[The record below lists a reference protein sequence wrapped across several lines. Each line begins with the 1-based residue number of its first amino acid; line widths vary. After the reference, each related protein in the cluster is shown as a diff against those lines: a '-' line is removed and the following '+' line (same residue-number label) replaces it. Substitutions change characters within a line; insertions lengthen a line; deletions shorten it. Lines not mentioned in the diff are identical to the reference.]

1 MKSQQALSPA
11 SPNLL
16 TAVCLPRPLTP
27 TLVSRLHTDVWEIP
41 YSPPLLETTIP
52 LSFLGFKV
60 SLAQLA
66 IRFKECRQLRDNG
79 ILYPFGDSY
88 LPLSTNDRASFV
100 NGTRE
105 PDGVTFFIIEGLTS
119 LGEKKIIIFVTMLLG
134 YITILGGNSMIIFVA
149 LTDPKL
155 NSPMYFFLYNLS
167 FVDIVYTTTT
177 IPKMLSGFLTDVN
190 TISFPGCFLQMYF
203 VIQLGITSRSILTVM
218 AYDRYVAICN
228 PLRYTAVMTQTVRL
242 FLIAGAWSFGNLC
255 ILPTISLSLPRSYC
269 GLNVV
274 KHGWCDPSSVR
285 RLVCGDTS
293 VESVMSLS
301 SAIVSLLSTGVLIL
315 TSYILIG
322 ISISRMGVAQRLK
335 AFGTCAA
342 HLTVVSISYTSA
354 SFVYISYRVGN
365 FSPEVRIIVSVLY
378 AALTPF
384 LNPMIYSLRNKELR
398 ESIIRTLCRFR
409 PSAVLSTKDINTVS

>member
-1 MKSQQALSPA
+1 MELLPFDISPKSH
-11 SPNLL
+11 
-16 TAVCLPRPLTP
+16 R
-27 TLVSRLHTDVWEIP
+27 
-41 YSPPLLETTIP
+41 
-52 LSFLGFKV
+52 
-60 SLAQLA
+60 
-66 IRFKECRQLRDNG
+66 
-79 ILYPFGDSY
+79 DSY
-88 LPLSTNDRASFV
+88 LPLLTNHRSSFV
-100 NGTRE
+100 NGTWE
-105 PDGVTFFIIEGLTS
+105 PDGVTFFIIQGLTS

-134 YITILGGNSMIIFVA
+134 YITILGGNSMIIFLA
-149 LTDPKL
+149 LTDSKL

-228 PLRYTAVMTQTVRL
+228 PLRYTAIMTRTVRL
-242 FLIAGAWSFGNLC
+242 LLIAGAWSFGNLC

-269 GLNVV
+269 GPNVV

-293 VESVMSLS
+293 VESIMSLS

-398 ESIIRTLCRFR
+398 ESIMRTLGRFR
-409 PSAVLSTKDINTVS
+409 PSAVLPIKDVNTVS